1 MKLRGL
7 VLVLVAAAAL
17 ALPVPLR
24 AQGCAQCRDN
34 TAATSPATQ
43 QAYRHAIILMAGTA
57 SVFFLVTV
65 ALLRKKQ

>member
-17 ALPVPLR
+17 LFPVPMQ

-43 QAYRHAIILMAGTA
+43 RAYRPAIILIAGTA